1 MGTQSETISH
11 RSELSMVVAPGG
23 RIPSWT
29 VCVFL
34 EEQEGVGD
42 KNSAVRNRSVDS
54 AAADSAWP
62 SQGWRV
68 LQGEPKTHRELHV
81 QVGTQWTSFLE
92 STLSM
97 RCAATN
103 RSVYNVPPSRFCG
116 REWGRG
122 EGESQ
127 LYLVVK
133 NQLYLVSHSL
143 IKIYSVESISPVS
156 G

>member
-1 MGTQSETISH
+1 MAG
-11 RSELSMVVAPGG
+11 
-23 RIPSWT
+23 IPSWT
-29 VCVFL
+29 MCVFL

-42 KNSAVRNRSVDS
+42 KNSAVGNRSVAS
-54 AAADSAWP
+54 APADSAWP

-68 LQGEPKTHRELHV
+68 LQGEPKTRRDLHV
-81 QVGTQWTSFLE
+81 QIGTQWTSFLE

-116 REWGRG
+116 REWASG
-122 EGESQ
+122 EGEDQ
-127 LYLVVK
+127 LYH
-133 NQLYLVSHSL
+133 LVSHSL
-143 IKIYSVESISPVS
+143 IKIYSVESISPVF